1 MSHGANAG
9 VVGRPL
15 RKDAERNRQRILASA
30 QVLFAER
37 GVDVGLDEIAHH
49 AGVGVGTAYR
59 RFPDRETLIDEL
71 LEEKT
76 AAIEEIASESLEVD
90 DPWTGL
96 TDFLERSQE
105 LHAADRG
112 LKQALFDPTRG
123 AERLADARARIE
135 PLVTRLIERARAS
148 GDLRPD
154 FEFEDFPLL
163 IEMISAVTAATHDHA
178 PDLWRRYLRILID
191 GMATSRE
198 RPSELGPE
206 ALPREAL
213 LDSLCGVPGR

>member
-1 MSHGANAG
+1 MVA
-9 VVGRPL
+9 RPL

-30 QVLFAER
+30 QILFAER

-76 AAIEEIASESLEVD
+76 AAFERLAADALEAD
-90 DPWTGL
+90 DAWTGL

-105 LHAADRG
+105 MHAADRG

-135 PLVTRLIERARAS
+135 PLISDLIERARAS

-154 FEFEDFPLL
+154 FGVDDFALL
-163 IEMISAVTAATHDHA
+163 IEMVSAVTDATYEQA
-178 PDLWRRYLRILID
+178 PGLWRRYLRLVID
-191 GMATSRE
+191 GMATSRTG
-198 RPSELGPE
+198 PSDLGPA

-213 LDSLCGVPGR
+213 LAADCGAPKP

>member
-1 MSHGANAG
+1 MVA
-9 VVGRPL
+9 RPL

-30 QVLFAER
+30 QVLFAKR

-76 AAIEEIASESLEVD
+76 ATIERIATESLEID
-90 DPWTGL
+90 DPWTAL
-96 TDFLERSQE
+96 TSYLERSQE
-105 LHAADRG
+105 LHAADRA
-112 LKQALFDPTRG
+112 LKQALFDPSRG
-123 AERLADARARIE
+123 AERLADARARIG
-135 PLVTRLIERARAS
+135 PLVTRLIERARDS

-154 FEFEDFPLL
+154 FELSDFPLL
-163 IEMISAVTAATHDHA
+163 IEMISAVMAATHDHS

-191 GMATSRE
+191 GMANDRSG
-198 RPSELGPE
+198 PSDLGPP
-206 ALPREAL
+206 ALSPEDL
-213 LDSLCGVPGR
+213 LDALCGDHGR